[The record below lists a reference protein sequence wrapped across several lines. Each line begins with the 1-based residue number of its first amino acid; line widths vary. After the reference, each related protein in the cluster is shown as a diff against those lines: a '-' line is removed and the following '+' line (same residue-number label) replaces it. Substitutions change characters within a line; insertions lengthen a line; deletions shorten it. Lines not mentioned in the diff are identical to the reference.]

1 MSVPRALLLIALVM
15 CAVDSGQA
23 APLSPRDIHVP
34 VREHYGGPDTGHFS
48 NLGLAKLDVN
58 NGREGVHPPA
68 LPEEYAADM

>member
-23 APLSPRDIHVP
+23 APLSPR
-34 VREHYGGPDTGHFS
+34 HFS